1 MVKEVV
7 IVDAVRTPVGLF
19 GGVFKDIGA
28 QDLQTVVF
36 KEIIRRTAIDV
47 DLIDETIAGC
57 SFHPSD
63 APNIAR
69 VSALMSGLPVK
80 IPGSTVDVNC
90 ASGLKALG
98 NAFTDIRAGEA
109 DVVLVGGVESMSNI
123 PYLLKGARFGYRLSH
138 GQLTDMLWE
147 SLTDPVCNQ
156 IMGRTAENLAEE
168 FNISRRDQDEFALSS
183 HKKAVGAIQS
193 GEFGRETV
201 AVPVKKKS
209 RGKSEEVMVC
219 KDEGPNPDLTIEQL
233 GKYPTVFKKD
243 GGTVTAG
250 NACGLNDGAAAIL
263 VMSAEKAGELGFK
276 PRAYIKSQGW
286 AGLEPHRMGLGPVYA
301 VPKALEK
308 AGVSLNDI
316 DIIELNEAFAVQAL
330 ACMRLLN
337 MDMEK
342 VNLNGGAIAL
352 GHPVGCTGIKLLVT
366 LLHLLEKYDKSLG
379 LATMCVGGGLGG
391 AIVLERK

>member
-1 MVKEVV
+1 MKDVV
-7 IVDAVRTPVGLF
+7 IVEGARTPTGVF
-19 GGVFKDIGA
+19 GGVFKDIAA
-28 QDLQTVVF
+28 QDLQAIVF
-36 KEIIRRTAIDV
+36 KEVIRRTGIAV
-47 DLIDETIAGC
+47 NLIDETIVGC

-63 APNIAR
+63 APNIGR
-69 VSALMSGLPVK
+69 VSALMAGLPIK

-98 NAFTDIRAGEA
+98 NALAAIRAGEA
-109 DVVLVGGVESMSNI
+109 GIVLVGGVESMSNI
-123 PYLLKGARFGYRLSH
+123 PYLLKGARFGYRLNH

-147 SLTDPVCNQ
+147 SLTDPICNQ

-168 FNISRRDQDEFALSS
+168 FGISRGDQDQFALDS
-183 HKKAVGAIQS
+183 HKKAVSAIN
-193 GEFGRETV
+193 GGNFDRETV
-201 AVPVKKKS
+201 PVPVKKKS
-209 RGKSEEVMVC
+209 RGKAGEEMIC
-219 KDEGPNPDLTIEQL
+219 RDEGPNPHLTMEQL
-233 GKYPTVFKKD
+233 AKYPPVFKKD

-250 NACGLNDGAAAIL
+250 NACGLNDGAAAVL

-276 PRAYIKSQGW
+276 PRAYIRSQGW

-308 AGVSLNDI
+308 AGVTLKDI

-330 ACMRLLN
+330 ACIRLL
-337 MDMEK
+337 DLDREK

-352 GHPVGCTGIKLLVT
+352 GHPVGCTGIKIVIT
-366 LLHLLEKYDKSLG
+366 LLHLMEKYDKTLG

>member
-1 MVKEVV
+1 MKDVV
-7 IVDAVRTPVGLF
+7 IVDAARTPTGVF
-19 GGVFKDIGA
+19 GGVFKGISA
-28 QDLQTVVF
+28 QELQTIVF
-36 KEIIRRTAIDV
+36 KEIIRRTGIDV
-47 DLIDETIAGC
+47 NLIDETIVGC

-63 APNIAR
+63 APNMGR
-69 VSALMSGLPVK
+69 VAALLSGLPIK
-80 IPGSTVDVNC
+80 TPGSTVDVNC

-98 NAFTDIRAGEA
+98 NAFADIRSGEA
-109 DVVLVGGVESMSNI
+109 DIVLVGGVESMSNI
-123 PYLLKGARFGYRLSH
+123 PYLLKGARFGYRLNH

-147 SLTDPVCNQ
+147 SLTDPICNQ

-168 FNISRRDQDEFALSS
+168 FNISRREQDEFALNS
-183 HKKAVGAIQS
+183 HKKAVDATNNGK
-193 GEFGRETV
+193 FDREIV
-201 AVPVKKKS
+201 PVPVKKKA
-209 RGKSEEVMVC
+209 RGKTEEAMIYQ
-219 KDEGPNPDLTIEQL
+219 DEGPNPGLTMEQL
-233 GKYPTVFKKD
+233 AKYPPVFKKD

-263 VMSAEKAGELGFK
+263 VMSAEKARELGFK
-276 PRAYIKSQGW
+276 PRAYIRSQGW

-308 AGVSLNDI
+308 AGVTLNDI

-330 ACMRLLN
+330 ACIRLLN
-337 MDMEK
+337 LDVEK

-366 LLHLLEKYDKSLG
+366 LLHLMENYDKSLG